1 MPKTGKES
9 QAAGGYRITRGCF
22 EDGESFVL
30 SDYWKASRRPSR
42 SLEKRWRGSTEFVEG
57 PGQESGAPNS
67 VARWLT
73 PRSPG
78 NSRPEEKEQTV
89 QEANPEEDEAEGFA
103 RGPSMDSDS
112 GK

>member
-42 SLEKRWRGSTEFVEG
+42 SLEKDGEEALSLLKDLVRRAERLTAWQGGSHH
-57 PGQESGAPNS
+57 A
-67 VARWLT
+67 ARET
-73 PRSPG
+73 
-78 NSRPEEKEQTV
+78 
-89 QEANPEEDEAEGFA
+89 
-103 RGPSMDSDS
+103 SDQNHS
-112 GK
+112 NK